1 LSFVNPIWLWSLSGL
16 IIPIAIHLLSRKE
29 GKVIQVGS
37 IRHLK
42 ESETAQFSSIR
53 LNEILLLILRCLII
67 TLIAMFLAGPNF
79 DSLHSNKEKWIV
91 IDPRIEKS
99 IPSSTVDSLV
109 NYGFEKHYLNETF
122 STDNEAV
129 TSKWNSWNLAAE
141 LGKKNI
147 DAIVFTTNTLQDFY
161 GERISKPHNIQWVTV
176 DQKDTAH
183 VIGALTLN
191 KDSAWARNAMSS
203 AYLTE
208 LSTEIVA
215 NGETASKNQ
224 SISIQKLDSII
235 AAIYFTPEFE
245 YDAKIIHASLLTI
258 KSTVPLK
265 LTILQNPSETINA
278 DWTFWLSKEPLSNK
292 GKNSFSIQELNDE
305 TSPLLVSKHDALQ
318 RNKNVSTEWIFTRRL
333 TESEAIHEKLPI
345 KLAGVLLPEFDEDK
359 YSTTLPEEFTWS
371 PFEEGKSLQEFTE
384 NKTFTLLL
392 FIAIMVVATIERSVA
407 FQRRI

>member
-67 TLIAMFLAGPNF
+67 TLIAMFLAGLNF
-79 DSLHSNKEKWIV
+79 DFLGSKEEKWIV
-91 IDPRIEKS
+91 IDSQIEKS
-99 IPSSTVDSLV
+99 IPSSTLDSLV
-109 NYGFEKHYLNETF
+109 DQGFEKHYLNETF

-129 TSKWNSWNLAAE
+129 TSKENSWNLAEE

-161 GERISKPHNIQWVTV
+161 GERISKPDNVQWVTV
-176 DQKDTAH
+176 DPKDTAH
-183 VIGALTLN
+183 VMGALTLN
-191 KDSAWARNAMSS
+191 KDSVWARNAVSS
-203 AYLTE
+203 PYITE

-215 NGETASKNQ
+215 NGETASENHNE
-224 SISIQKLDSII
+224 SILKLDSII

-258 KSTVPLK
+258 KSTIPLK
-265 LTILQNPSETINA
+265 LKVLLNPTETIRA
-278 DWTFWLSKEPLSNK
+278 DWTFWLSKKPLSNK
-292 GKNSFSIQELNDE
+292 GKNSFSILELNDE
-305 TSPLLVSKHDALQ
+305 TSPLLVSKHDASQ
-318 RNKNVSTEWIFTRRL
+318 RNKNVSSEWLFTRRL
-333 TESEAIHEKLPI
+333 TEAEAINEKLPI

-371 PFEEGKSLQEFTE
+371 PFQERRSLKEFSE
-384 NKTFTLLL
+384 NKTFNLIV
-392 FIAIMVVATIERSVA
+392 FITIMIVATIERWIA
-407 FQRRI
+407 FRRKI